1 MQENIN
7 LCIPVSE
14 LSDMVTQLTNIITE
28 VNKQQEQI
36 AELQNELEEFKKIIK
51 LQSKKS
57 LWRRIIGH

>member
-1 MQENIN
+1 MQETIN

-14 LSDMVTQLTNIITE
+14 LSDMVTQLSAIITE

>member
-1 MQENIN
+1 MQEKINIS
-7 LCIPVSE
+7 IPVYE
-14 LSDMVTQLTNIITE
+14 LSAMVTQLTTIITE

>member
-1 MQENIN
+1 MQEKINIS
-7 LCIPVSE
+7 IPVSE
-14 LSDMVTQLTNIITE
+14 LSAMVTQLTNIIAE

>member
-1 MQENIN
+1 MQEKISIC
-7 LCIPVSE
+7 LPVSE
-14 LSDMVTQLTNIITE
+14 LSDMVTQLSAIITE

>member
-1 MQENIN
+1 MQETIN

-14 LSDMVTQLTNIITE
+14 LSDMVTQLSAIITE

-57 LWRRIIGH
+57 LWRRIIEH

>member
-1 MQENIN
+1 MQEKIN

-57 LWRRIIGH
+57 LWGRIIGH

>member
-1 MQENIN
+1 MQEKIN

-14 LSDMVTQLTNIITE
+14 LSDMVTQLSAIITE

-57 LWRRIIGH
+57 LWRRIIEH

>member
-1 MQENIN
+1 MQEKINIS
-7 LCIPVSE
+7 IPVSE
-14 LSDMVTQLTNIITE
+14 LSAMVTQLTNIITE

-57 LWRRIIGH
+57 LWRRIIEH

>member
-1 MQENIN
+1 MQEKIN
-7 LCIPVSE
+7 LCIPVSD
-14 LSDMVTQLTNIITE
+14 LSAMVTHLSAIITE